1 MFQKTTFKLND
12 SAGHSSPSYCGFNFG
27 CAQEPD
33 KDGEIRLVSGLHTC
47 REGLFHQ
54 MRSRICDNTDPTTQP
69 TDKMRMIFRWYVN
82 NASSSAEKKKID
94 EEWAKRS
101 VAVLQAFDKLA
112 GWPLTRVYKL
122 DTGKDWL
129 QAYYYHSSRRWMK
142 SSYLVS
148 LYILLVRMCA
158 DTRITGFKDFNGL
171 VKTIKKITDSGP
183 SLKSDQSYVLNSLP
197 YWEAIMKGYPDL
209 FRKHKLPY
217 YWDTS
222 RLGGSVNGGSEGIQY
237 LVNGNTKYTEIR
249 QELMKI
255 KKNLEAKK
263 SK

>member
-1 MFQKTTFKLND
+1 MFQKTTFNFIENSGN
-12 SAGHSSPSYCGFNFG
+12 SAPTYCGFNFG

-33 KDGEIRLVSGLHTC
+33 KDGTIKMVSGTHTC
-47 REGLFHQ
+47 REGLFHN
-54 MRSRICDNTDPTTQP
+54 MRSRICGSGGTQP

-82 NASSSAEKKKID
+82 TGSANKDRLKID
-94 EEWAKRS
+94 SDWAQRS
-101 VAVLQAFDKLA
+101 VAVLQAFDKFA

-122 DTGKDWL
+122 DVGSKDWL

-148 LYILLVRMCA
+148 LYVLLVRMCA
-158 DTRITGFKDFNGL
+158 DERITGFKDFNGL
-171 VKTIKKITDSGP
+171 VELTKKVIGSGRN
-183 SLKSDQSYVLNSLP
+183 LKHDQSYVSGSLP

-209 FRKHKLPY
+209 FRKHKMPY

-222 RLGGSVNGGSEGIQY
+222 RLGGGNSGSSEGIQY
-237 LVNGNTKYTEIR
+237 LVSGNTKYTEIR
-249 QELMKI
+249 QELVKI
-255 KKNLEAKK
+255 KKALDAKK